1 MDTIF
6 MNSKNS
12 KTSEPHLLMPK
23 LTDKLDLTSGEE
35 SITLPNLGIYYKWKN
50 IKSSQNNNTF
60 KKSAQTRND
69 KFELPDGSCSVS
81 DIQDYFE
88 HILKKHGKITDNPSI
103 RIYVHK
109 IENRTIFKIRTG
121 YSFELLTPETMKLLG
136 STKNTITKEKNG
148 EKYHILKLQQQY
160 QFTVILLILFP
171 NKLFGCSNKF
181 YAVKNI

>member
-88 HILKKHGKITDNPSI
+88 HILKKHGKITDNLSI

-121 YSFELLTPETMKLLG
+121 YSFELLTPEIMKLLG

-171 NKLFGCSNKF
+171 NKLFGFSNKF